1 MAARPIAMDDIL
13 RFELASSPALAPDG
27 RHVVYQRT
35 VADLEENG
43 YRTHLY
49 IAPTDGSAPAR
60 ALTSSGTKN
69 TGPVFSP
76 DGRTLAF
83 ISNRSHGSQV
93 WLLPMDGGEARRLT
107 SLRRG
112 ISGLVWA
119 PDGATLYGL
128 VPTPYDGDVECFDAA
143 LSEKEARTQ
152 FEKEDKEWAEGAKR
166 YQHLYYKLNG
176 AGLNRHRAAQ
186 LVAVDVETGAIR
198 QLTRGEMSVSS
209 PAVSPDGRQIAFVS
223 NRHPNR
229 EIEQQEHQHVY
240 VVPAAGG
247 EMRLLTEAVS
257 AREVSWAPGGRFL
270 AVLGVGEELSR
281 YRSTAQAKL
290 FTVSM
295 DSANTVT
302 VEDVTAD
309 FPDALSSMVGSDV
322 HADGSSPGVVFS
334 ADGRALFAISGREG
348 RAEIV
353 CIPLDENGR
362 RSGPIGVVVGGDR
375 EVFAFATNDG
385 RHFVILYGTPTDPSR
400 VVTVEIEDEAGR
412 TRTKHA
418 ATEPMEGESGVPF
431 FPAREIRLDAD
442 NAWLEEL
449 QLSEPIPFWY
459 TSADNWRVQGWVIP
473 PPGYKPG
480 QKYPVVLE
488 IHGGPATCYGYQMF
502 HEMQWLAAQGYA
514 VVYTNPRGSTS
525 YGQEFVNAVRMHYGE
540 NDMVDIL
547 NGLDAAL
554 AHFDFLDP
562 ERTAVTG
569 GSYGGF
575 MTNWIVGHSQRFFAA
590 VSQRSISNWIS
601 FYGASDIGPGFV
613 QHQLGPA
620 TFDARE
626 DREWLWD
633 RSPLAYVADVA
644 TPLLL
649 IHSEEDLRCPMEQA
663 EQFYTAI
670 KRHGGE
676 VELFRVPQA
685 NHELSRS
692 GKPKLRLQRLEALHG
707 FIDGH
712 CPKE

>member
-35 VADLEENG
+35 VADPEENG

-60 ALTSSGTKN
+60 ALTSGGTKN

-76 DGRTLAF
+76 DGATLAF
-83 ISNRSHGSQV
+83 ISNRSHGSQA
-93 WLLPMDGGEARRLT
+93 WLLTMDGGEARRLT
-107 SLRRG
+107 SFRRG
-112 ISGLVWA
+112 ITTLRWA
-119 PDGATLYGL
+119 PDGSTLYGL
-128 VPTPYDGDVECFDAA
+128 VPTPYDGDVELFEAT

-166 YQHLYYKLNG
+166 YHHLYYKLNG
-176 AGLNRHRAAQ
+176 TGLNKHRAPQ
-186 LVAVDVETGAIR
+186 LVAVDVRTGAVR
-198 QLTRGEMSVSS
+198 QLTRGEMPVSS
-209 PAVSPDGRQIAFVS
+209 PAVSPDGQQIAVVS
-223 NRHPNR
+223 NRDPNR

-240 VVPAAGG
+240 LVPAAGG
-247 EMRLLTEAVS
+247 PLRLLTEAVS
-257 AREVSWAPGGRFL
+257 ARDVSWAPNGRFL
-270 AVLGVGEELSR
+270 AVLGVGEELTR
-281 YRSTAQAKL
+281 YRSTAQTKL

-295 DSANTVT
+295 DGEATVN
-302 VEDVTAD
+302 DVTDD

-322 HADGSSPGVVFS
+322 HADGASPGVVFS
-334 ADGRALFAISGREG
+334 ADGKAVFAISGREG

-353 CIPLDENGR
+353 RIPLDENGQR
-362 RSGPIGVVVGGDR
+362 TAPIGVVVGGDR
-375 EVFAFATNDG
+375 EVFSFATQDG
-385 RHFVILYGTPTDPSR
+385 RHFIILYGTPTSPSR
-400 VVTVEIEDEAGR
+400 VVSVEVGHEAR
-412 TRTKHA
+412 PRPA
-418 ATEPMEGESGVPF
+418 RAVTERMSGEEGVPF
-431 FPAREIRLDAD
+431 YPASEVRLDAD
-442 NAWLEEL
+442 NAWLNEVA
-449 QLSEPIPFWY
+449 LSEPVPFWY
-459 TSADNWRVQGWVIP
+459 TSADDWRVQGWVIP
-473 PPGYKPG
+473 PPGHKPG
-480 QKYPVVLE
+480 HKYPVVLE

-562 ERTAVTG
+562 ERVAVTG

-575 MTNWIVGHSQRFFAA
+575 MTNWIVGHSRRFFAA

-633 RSPLAYVADVA
+633 RSPLAYVADVS

-670 KRHGGE
+670 KRHGGD

-692 GKPKLRLQRLEALHG
+692 GKPKLRLQRLEALYG